1 MGPQDHFRVLD
12 RAHIRGAELGYAARK
27 TQRGLPDLPAVGE
40 WSEWLDRLRVLELAA
55 KSRP

>member
-1 MGPQDHFRVLD
+1 MGPKIIFGRRIERMSGVLSLD
-12 RAHIRGAELGYAARK
+12 MPHAK

-40 WSEWLDRLRVLELAA
+40 WSERLDRLRVLELAA

>member
-1 MGPQDHFRVLD
+1 MSGVLSLD
-12 RAHIRGAELGYAARK
+12 MPHAK

-40 WSEWLDRLRVLELAA
+40 WSERLDRLRVLELAA